1 MLANALICMS
11 IELGRVELI
20 DKADH
25 GGAIRAA
32 VGKTGSRHHN
42 HRNIE
47 HGRSELGFP
56 AMGTLGMPLNYL
68 FLPRLGRI
76 IDARSNNTLPATS
89 ALSGVIVGTNR
100 NG

>member
-11 IELGRVELI
+11 IELGRVEVI

-25 GGAIRAA
+25 GAA
-32 VGKTGSRHHN
+32 AGKTGSRRHN
-42 HRNIE
+42 RRNIE
-47 HGRSELGFP
+47 HGRNELGFP
-56 AMGTLGMPLNYL
+56 AVGTLGMPWNYL
-68 FLPRLGRI
+68 FLPRLVRV
-76 IDARSNNTLPATS
+76 IDARANNTLPATS